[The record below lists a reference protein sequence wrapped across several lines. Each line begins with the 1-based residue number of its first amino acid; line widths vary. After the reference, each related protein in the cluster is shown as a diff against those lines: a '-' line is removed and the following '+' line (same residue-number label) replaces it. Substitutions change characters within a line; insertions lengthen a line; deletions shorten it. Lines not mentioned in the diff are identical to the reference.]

1 MSVNRLSVSDCLNSL
16 LRNSSYILGGSS
28 SGTLLKGA
36 ECQLTLLDQ
45 TWLYGRAPS
54 FPAKVHAGDLMM
66 MGFYN
71 ADGWV
76 LHFGPRARIVLSLKL
91 SGSTLMGLD

>member
-1 MSVNRLSVSDCLNSL
+1 MSVVRLSVSDCVNSL

-36 ECQLTLLDQ
+36 EYQLTLLDQ

-66 MGFYN
+66 MGL
-71 ADGWV
+71 GV
-76 LHFGPRARIVLSLKL
+76 LQIQDR
-91 SGSTLMGLD
+91 